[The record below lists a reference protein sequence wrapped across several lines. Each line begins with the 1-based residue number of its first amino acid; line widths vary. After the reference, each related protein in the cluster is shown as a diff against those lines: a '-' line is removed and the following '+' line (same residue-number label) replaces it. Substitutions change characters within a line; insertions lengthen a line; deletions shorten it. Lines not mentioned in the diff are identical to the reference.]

1 MAMNEWHIDD
11 RAISNWVEHTDRWA
25 QSASVEQH
33 LLSCAAC
40 RERVTLFVRGG
51 QPTARRELDD
61 VWGRVREA
69 IEVPTPSLFER
80 LLVRVGLPASD
91 AQLVAAAYAFRSGW
105 STAVLI
111 VLAFV
116 GLASGFGNASGEWA
130 FLAAA
135 PILPCLGVALSYEP
149 AIEPALE
156 QELATPYPAL
166 RLVLLRSIAVLAG
179 GLPIVVVFGL
189 LTPVHAP
196 VVWLL
201 PAAGF
206 VTVVLALS
214 TWISPLR
221 AAAGVSTVW
230 LAAIWLN
237 VLNRGTAHGLLNDR
251 YLVGYLALGVLSSA
265 VFVARRRHLRELRP
279 GRGWL

>member
-1 MAMNEWHIDD
+1 MNDWHIDD
-11 RAISNWVEHTDRWA
+11 RAISDWVERTDRLA

-33 LLSCAAC
+33 LLSCAPC
-40 RERVTLFVRGG
+40 RERVTLFVHDE
-51 QPTARRELDD
+51 QPPVRMELED
-61 VWGRVREA
+61 VWGRVRDA
-69 IEVPTPSLFER
+69 IELPAPSPFER
-80 LLVRVGLPASD
+80 LLVRVGLPAAD
-91 AQLVAAAYAFRSGW
+91 AKLVAAAYAFRSGW

-111 VLAFV
+111 LLAFV

-189 LTPVHAP
+189 LMPVHAP
-196 VVWLL
+196 LVWLL

-206 VTVVLALS
+206 VTLVLALS

-221 AAAGVSTVW
+221 AAFGVSAVW
-230 LAAIWLN
+230 LAAIWLS
-237 VLNRGTAHGLLNDR
+237 VLHTGSAHGLLHDR

-265 VFVARRRHLRELRP
+265 VLVARRRHLRELRP
-279 GRGWL
+279 GRGWR

>member
-11 RAISNWVEHTDRWA
+11 RALGDWVQGTDRLA
-25 QSASVEQH
+25 QSASVEAH
-33 LLSCAAC
+33 LLSCAPC
-40 RERVTLFVRGG
+40 RERVTLFVHHE
-51 QPTARRELDD
+51 QPSIRIDVDD
-61 VWGRVREA
+61 VWGRVRDA
-69 IEVPTPSLFER
+69 IELPAPSPFER
-80 LLVRVGLPASD
+80 LLVRLGLPAPD
-91 AQLVAAAYAFRSGW
+91 AKLVAAAYAFRSGW
-105 STAVLI
+105 STAVLF

-179 GLPIVVVFGL
+179 GLPLVVVFGFL
-189 LTPVHAP
+189 MPVHAP
-196 VVWLL
+196 FVWLL

-221 AAAGVSTVW
+221 AAIGVSAVW
-230 LAAIWLN
+230 LAAIWLS
-237 VLNRGTAHGLLNDR
+237 VVHSGSAHGLLHDR
-251 YLVGYLALGVLSSA
+251 YLVGYVALAVLSSV
-265 VFVARRRHLRELRP
+265 VFVARRRHLREPRP
-279 GRGWL
+279 RGGWL